1 MLHNYSYWEK
11 SVYFKYDIVLIGSGI
26 VGLNA
31 AISLKTQS
39 PCLKIAILES
49 GFLPSGAS
57 TKNAGF
63 ACFGSISELIEQE
76 KKIGEVA
83 LHSLIKRRWDGL
95 KKLRALLGDQQIEF
109 RKQGGYE
116 LFTSKDNLLANA
128 CDAKLEHFNA
138 LTADITGTSS
148 TFVKA
153 NEKIAQFGFN
163 GVKSL
168 LENREE
174 ASIHTGKMMYLLTE
188 LAQQLGV
195 KIYNSCQVKSIDD
208 NQFSKHL
215 ETNHGIFEA
224 KAVLVC
230 TNAFAKTFFKNI
242 DLYPGRGQVIVT
254 NSIPNLKLEG
264 TFHYDQGY
272 YYFRNIDNRILI
284 GGGRNLDFEAETTTE
299 FGTTELVQ
307 KSLVSLLREV
317 IIPEQEFRI
326 EHSWSGIMA
335 FGTTLEPIIEEVSP
349 GIFCGLRCNGMGIA
363 IGSQVGEDLAN
374 LAIKHV

>member
-1 MLHNYSYWEK
+1 MHDNYSYWEK
-11 SVYFKYDIVLIGSGI
+11 RVYFGYDIVLIGSGI

-39 PCLKIAILES
+39 PSLKIAILES

-63 ACFGSISELIEQE
+63 ACFGSVSELIEQE
-76 KKIGEVA
+76 KKIGEAA

-109 RKQGGYE
+109 RKQGGFE
-116 LFTSKDNLLANA
+116 LFTSKDRLLANA

-138 LTADITGTSS
+138 LTADITGTIN

-153 NEKIAQFGFN
+153 NEKIAPFGFS
-163 GVKSL
+163 GVESL

-174 ASIHTGKMMYLLTE
+174 ASIHTGKMMYLLAE

-208 NQFSKHL
+208 SQSSKHL

-224 KAVLVC
+224 KTVLVC
-230 TNAFAKTFFKNI
+230 TNAFAKTFFKNL

-272 YYFRNIDNRILI
+272 YYFRNIHDRILI

-326 EHSWSGIMA
+326 EYSWSGIMA
-335 FGTTLEPIIEEVSP
+335 FGTKLEPIIEEVSP

>member
-1 MLHNYSYWEK
+1 MHDNYSYWEK
-11 SVYFKYDIVLIGSGI
+11 SVYFGYDIVLIGSGI

-39 PCLKIAILES
+39 PSLKIAILES

-63 ACFGSISELIEQE
+63 ACFGSVSELIEQE
-76 KKIGEVA
+76 KKIGEAA

-95 KKLRALLGDQQIEF
+95 RKLRALLGDQQIEF
-109 RKQGGYE
+109 RKEGGYE
-116 LFTSKDNLLANA
+116 LFTSKDSLLANA
-128 CDAKLEHFNA
+128 CDAKLDHFNA
-138 LTADITGTSS
+138 LTADITGTSN

-153 NEKIAQFGFN
+153 NEKIDLFGFN
-163 GVKSL
+163 GVESL

-195 KIYNSCQVKSIDD
+195 KIYNSCQVKSIEE
-208 NQFSKHL
+208 NQALKHL
-215 ETNHGIFEA
+215 ETNNGIFEA

-242 DLYPGRGQVIVT
+242 DIYPGRGQIIVT
-254 NSIPNLKLEG
+254 NPIPNLKLEG

-284 GGGRNLDFEAETTTE
+284 GGGRNIDFKAETTTE

-307 KSLVSLLREV
+307 KSLVSLLIEV

-374 LAIKHV
+374 LAMKHV